1 MVTSYYSCTFRF
13 LALPRYCSDVCGGNG
28 VYQIFPNT
36 SDTKGF
42 DVWCDIGSDGN
53 IWTVRIVLQIIWF
66 TWKFSFYLTAII
78 LYTLL
83 CYILIVSHDSWL
95 YCLSMWTKNRMV
107 GVFPS
112 NYPTVQS
119 NVTFMSSNVCHVK
132 LLSMQSSMIMSVN
145 YGWMVDINNASRHDI
160 SDNYMGTNC
169 VPLLTHFSLYLY
181 LIKASQ
187 EKRSFICTF
196 RYIDDVLSLNNSKFG
211 DFCCIYLSAWNN
223 DTTKTT
229 KSASYL
235 NFHLEIDSEDQVRTK
250 AYDERDDIYI

>member
-1 MVTSYYSCTFRF
+1 
-13 LALPRYCSDVCGGNG
+13 
-28 VYQIFPNT
+28 
-36 SDTKGF
+36 
-42 DVWCDIGSDGN
+42 
-53 IWTVRIVLQIIWF
+53 
-66 TWKFSFYLTAII
+66 
-78 LYTLL
+78 
-83 CYILIVSHDSWL
+83 
-95 YCLSMWTKNRMV
+95 
-107 GVFPS
+107 
-112 NYPTVQS
+112 
-119 NVTFMSSNVCHVK
+119 
-132 LLSMQSSMIMSVN
+132 
-145 YGWMVDINNASRHDI
+145 MVDINNASRHDI

-250 AYDERDDIYI
+250 AYDERDDIYIYIYIYTSEN